1 MDISD
6 ERVRYSRRP
15 FNRLDNKRSVEEV
28 IENLDETVKK
38 FGRLSFKEVE
48 NALEEV
54 KSSGSV
60 WVFDYLNVPID
71 PVYDVIISLFIT
83 ST

>member
-6 ERVRYSRRP
+6 EKVRYSRRE
-15 FNRLDNKRSVEEV
+15 FNRSDDKSSVEEV
-28 IENLDETVKK
+28 IEKLDETVKK

-48 NALEEV
+48 NALEEI

-60 WVFDYLNVPID
+60 WVFDYLNILFD

-83 ST
+83 SA